1 MGPMKRAI
9 LMMAIA
15 SLAALPAFADTFT
28 SSTSFNAAVSALSP
42 TTANFDSDS
51 VGNVANGSTVDGI
64 TFSYTPSA
72 GNDSL
77 AIVSTADYFDTTSEP
92 NYLGTND
99 PGTAAFFPGDIVSMS
114 FASPINALGMFI
126 IGGPFSDNDFAL
138 ATPTVTAFSSSV
150 LETTLG
156 DGGEVI
162 FLGLTSTAAFS
173 SATITLNS
181 SAGELW
187 NLDDI
192 VTAAGTPGNG
202 NGGNG
207 GNGGGNPLVPEPSTL
222 ALFAIGLAVCARRAW
237 KMSAPQAELL
247 S

>member
-1 MGPMKRAI
+1 MGPMKRAML
-9 LMMAIA
+9 LMTAIT
-15 SLAALPAFADTFT
+15 SFTALPAFADATFT
-28 SSTSFNAAVSALSP
+28 TSSSFNTAISGMTA
-42 TTANFDSDS
+42 TTANFDSDP

-72 GNDSL
+72 GSDSL

-92 NYLGTND
+92 NYLGSSD

-114 FASPINALGMFI
+114 FSSPMNAIGMFI

-150 LETTLG
+150 LEETLG
-156 DGGEVI
+156 DGGQVI
-162 FLGLTSTAAFS
+162 FLGLTSTSGFS

-192 VTAAGTPGNG
+192 TTAAGTSTGT
-202 NGGNG
+202 
-207 GNGGGNPLVPEPSTL
+207 GGGTPGVPEPSTL
-222 ALFAIGLAVCARRAW
+222 ALFAIGLAFCARRAW
-237 KMSAPQAELL
+237 KMRAPQAELL